1 MVTNWIENWANYSH
15 EASCS
20 RGVVCAV
27 YWDIWKKWGPAL
39 GFGLGWGAY
48 AVATWEK
55 DVDIAFAQDAI
66 DEYKAREAAAAIQG
80 KMVGM
85 QHKKSKANLKKL
97 DEQPGWLNGGQL
109 RDY

>member
-1 MVTNWIENWANYSH
+1 MKLVAPEGQYAQSIEIFGRS
-15 EASCS
+15 
-20 RGVVCAV
+20 
-27 YWDIWKKWGPAL
+27 GPAL

-48 AVATWEK
+48 VVATWEK

-109 RDY
+109 RDYQLEGLNVLVNS

>member
-1 MVTNWIENWANYSH
+1 MAYDQLNRDGS
-15 EASCS
+15 
-20 RGVVCAV
+20 
-27 YWDIWKKWGPAL
+27 
-39 GFGLGWGAY
+39 GAY

-109 RDY
+109 RDYQLEGLNVLVNS

>member
-1 MVTNWIENWANYSH
+1 MKLVASEGQYAQSIEIFGRN
-15 EASCS
+15 
-20 RGVVCAV
+20 
-27 YWDIWKKWGPAL
+27 GPAL

-48 AVATWEK
+48 VVATWEK

-66 DEYKAREAAAAIQG
+66 DEYKAREATAAIQG

-109 RDY
+109 RDYQLEGLNILVNS